1 MAEGMRDL
9 LEEVGRRY
17 EVALSERQ
25 IQQFL
30 CYLRLIQKWQRTAVR
45 LVGSVEAGELVSKHV
60 SDALALYNC
69 LGECKGKKLM
79 DIGSGAGF
87 PGVCL
92 RLFEPGLEVTL
103 VEASGRKAAF
113 LAKVKAELVLSGVNV
128 VRARAE
134 DIAWEE
140 GFRGGFDLVTM
151 RAVASLARAVELGL
165 PFVRAGGCLFLVR
178 GKSSAGEIE
187 TAESVAARLG
197 GGSVVV
203 RDMSIEGMPGRG
215 SIMIVGKGT
224 ASGWIGAVGGPDGC
238 GCL

>member
-1 MAEGMRDL
+1 MAEAMRDL
-9 LEEVGRRY
+9 LEQVARRY
-17 EVALSERQ
+17 EVTLSENQ
-25 IQQFL
+25 MEQFL

-45 LVGSVEAGELVSKHV
+45 LVGSAEAGELVGKHV

-69 LGECKGKKLM
+69 LGECKGRKLI

-92 RLFEPGLEVTL
+92 KLVEPGLEVTL

-134 DIAWEE
+134 DIACEE

-151 RAVASLARAVELGL
+151 RGVASLARAVELGL
-165 PFVRAGGCLFLVR
+165 PFVRAGGCLFVVR
-178 GKSSAGEIE
+178 GKSSAEEIE
-187 TAESVAARLG
+187 TAGSVAAPLG
-197 GGSVVV
+197 GRSVVV
-203 RDMSIEGMPGRG
+203 REMSIKGMPERG
-215 SIMIVGKGT
+215 SIVIVGKEAG
-224 ASGWIGAVGGPDGC
+224 SG
-238 GCL
+238 